1 MPSTK
6 VHTISFVPS
15 PDQRLQVQVALECE
29 GIPYQEVL
37 PPRPGHIVIGH
48 PGSLILY
55 ADDAAQATRY
65 LEIVREAGV
74 EDIHVDVSPFSS
86 RDWVERWKEF
96 YQWVPVSARL
106 AVGPPFRTCPFS
118 VLHQVGIEPGQ
129 GFGTGTHESTRI
141 ALGFLDSLVAPG
153 MTVLDAGCGSG
164 ILSITARKL
173 GAASAFGFDID
184 SESVQESR
192 ENAQRNGTD
201 IQVALG
207 SIETVSSQYD
217 LVVANMLSFRLL
229 PLARGLQDAVRD
241 GGILVLAGL
250 LEEDLPDFLLRFL
263 GTSTAFVPLERR
275 HQDDWWGIALRKER
289 P

>member
-1 MPSTK
+1 

-15 PDQRLQVQVALECE
+15 PDQRLQVQVALECQ

-37 PPRPGHIVIGH
+37 PPQPGHIVIGR

-55 ADDAAQATRY
+55 ADDAAQAERY
-65 LEIVREAGV
+65 LQVVREAGV

-86 RDWVERWKEF
+86 RDWVERWKIF
-96 YQWVPVSARL
+96 YEWVPVSPRL
-106 AVGPPFRTCPFS
+106 AVGPPFKVCPFP
-118 VLHQVGIEPGQ
+118 VHHQVIIEPGQ

-141 ALGFLDSLVAPG
+141 ALGFLDSFIAPG

-164 ILSITARKL
+164 ILSIAARKL
-173 GAASAFGFDID
+173 AAEAAFGFDID
-184 SESVQESR
+184 PESVQESL
-192 ENAQRNGTD
+192 ENAQRNHTD
-201 IQVALG
+201 IRVALG
-207 SIETVSSQYD
+207 SIETVTSQYD

-229 PLARGLQDAVRD
+229 PLARGLQEAVCD

-250 LEEDLPDFLLRFL
+250 LDEDLPDFLHRFL
-263 GTSTAFVPLERR
+263 GTPTAFVPLERR
-275 HQDDWWGIALRKER
+275 HQNDWWGVALRKER